1 MDDYR
6 VHLDVYNGPMDLLL
20 YLIRKEEVEV
30 YDIPI
35 ARITEQYL
43 EHLELIRAL
52 DVNLAGEFVVLAAT
66 LMEIKSRMLL
76 PHPPPLEQEEGEDPR
91 MELVREL
98 LEYKKF
104 RDAAEELKAR
114 AAEQQLKFPRL
125 ARAESERPQ
134 GAQRSETPPPTEG
147 EPAVPLKEV
156 ELWDVFAAF
165 RKLMKET
172 MGRLPQTIVYDDI
185 PVSEFM
191 HRLVE
196 RMGGE
201 ASVRFWELFEGRRD
215 RMHVVGTFLALLE
228 LIRRR
233 VVVAFQEEPF
243 GEILLQLRPGE
254 EAPEPSADAQAP
266 TEDQVREKATETG
279 PAGTSESQEPVDPG

>member
-1 MDDYR
+1 MKHLDDYR

-76 PHPPPLEQEEGEDPR
+76 PHPPPLEQDEGEDPR

-125 ARAESERPQ
+125 ARAE
-134 GAQRSETPPPTEG
+134 PPTEG

-279 PAGTSESQEPVDPG
+279 PAGASESQEPVDPG

>member
-43 EHLELIRAL
+43 EHLELIKAL

-76 PHPPPLEQEEGEDPR
+76 PHPPPLEQDEGEDPR

-125 ARAESERPQ
+125 ARAE
-134 GAQRSETPPPTEG
+134 PPTEG

-201 ASVRFWELFEGRRD
+201 SSVRFWELFEGRRD

-254 EAPEPSADAQAP
+254 GAPEPSADAQAP

-279 PAGTSESQEPVDPG
+279 PAGASESQEPVDPG

>member
-43 EHLELIRAL
+43 EHLELLKAL

-76 PHPPPLEQEEGEDPR
+76 PHPPPLEQDEGEDPR

-125 ARAESERPQ
+125 ARAE
-134 GAQRSETPPPTEG
+134 PPTEG

-233 VVVAFQEEPF
+233 GVVAFQEEPF
-243 GEILLQLRPGE
+243 GEILLRLRPGE
-254 EAPEPSADAQAP
+254 EAPEPSADAHSP
-266 TEDQVREKATETG
+266 TEDQAREKATETG
-279 PAGTSESQEPVDPG
+279 PAGASESQEPVDPG

>member
-1 MDDYR
+1 
-6 VHLDVYNGPMDLLL
+6 
-20 YLIRKEEVEV
+20 
-30 YDIPI
+30 
-35 ARITEQYL
+35 
-43 EHLELIRAL
+43 
-52 DVNLAGEFVVLAAT
+52 
-66 LMEIKSRMLL
+66 
-76 PHPPPLEQEEGEDPR
+76 

-125 ARAESERPQ
+125 ARAE
-134 GAQRSETPPPTEG
+134 PPTEG

-201 ASVRFWELFEGRRD
+201 SSVRFWELFEGRRD

-233 VVVAFQEEPF
+233 VVVAFQKEPF

-266 TEDQVREKATETG
+266 TEDQVREEATETG
-279 PAGTSESQEPVDPG
+279 PAGTSGSEEPVDPGWGAC

>member
-1 MDDYR
+1 LDDYR

-20 YLIRKEEVEV
+20 YLIRKEEVDV

-76 PHPPPLEQEEGEDPR
+76 PHPPPLEQDEGEDPR

-104 RDAAEELKAR
+104 RDAAEELKTR

-125 ARAESERPQ
+125 ARAEPPAQ
-134 GAQRSETPPPTEG
+134 GG
-147 EPAVPLKEV
+147 PAVPLKEV

-266 TEDQVREKATETG
+266 TEDQVREEATETG
-279 PAGTSESQEPVDPG
+279 PAGASESQEPVDPG

>member
-20 YLIRKEEVEV
+20 YLIRKEEVDV

-43 EHLELIRAL
+43 EHLELIKAL

-76 PHPPPLEQEEGEDPR
+76 PHPPPLEQDGGEDPR

-125 ARAESERPQ
+125 ARAE
-134 GAQRSETPPPTEG
+134 PPTEG

-201 ASVRFWELFEGRRD
+201 SSVRFWELFEGRRD

-279 PAGTSESQEPVDPG
+279 PAGTSESQETVDPG

>member
-20 YLIRKEEVEV
+20 YLIRKEEVEI

-35 ARITEQYL
+35 ASITEQYL

-76 PHPPPLEQEEGEDPR
+76 PHPPPLEQDEGEDPR

-104 RDAAEELKAR
+104 RDAAEDLKTR

-125 ARAESERPQ
+125 ARAE
-134 GAQRSETPPPTEG
+134 PPTEG

-266 TEDQVREKATETG
+266 TEDQAREKATETG

>member
-20 YLIRKEEVEV
+20 YLIRKEEVDV

-76 PHPPPLEQEEGEDPR
+76 PHPPPLEQDEGEDPR

-125 ARAESERPQ
+125 ARAE
-134 GAQRSETPPPTEG
+134 PPTEG

-201 ASVRFWELFEGRRD
+201 SSVRFWELFEGRRD

-254 EAPEPSADAQAP
+254 GAPEPSADAHSP
-266 TEDQVREKATETG
+266 TEDQVREEATETG
-279 PAGTSESQEPVDPG
+279 PADTSESQEPVDPG

>member
-76 PHPPPLEQEEGEDPR
+76 PHPPPLEQDEGEDPR

-125 ARAESERPQ
+125 ARAE
-134 GAQRSETPPPTEG
+134 PPTEG

-279 PAGTSESQEPVDPG
+279 PAGASESQEPVDPG

>member
-1 MDDYR
+1 VSEYR
-6 VHLDVYNGPMDLLL
+6 VQLDVYNGPMDLLL
-20 YLIRKEEVEV
+20 YLIRKEEVEI

-43 EHLELIRAL
+43 EQVELLKAL
-52 DVNLAGEFVVLAAT
+52 DVNLAGEFLVLAAT

-76 PHPPPLEQEEGEDPR
+76 PHPPPLGEDEGEDPR

-114 AAEQQLKFPRL
+114 GAEQQLKFPRL
-125 ARAESERPQ
+125 ARAE
-134 GAQRSETPPPTEG
+134 PPAEG

-156 ELWDVFAAF
+156 ELWDIFAAF

-191 HRLVE
+191 HRLLE
-196 RMGGE
+196 RMGGQ
-201 ASVRFWELFEGRRD
+201 ATVRFWELFEGRRD

-233 VVVAFQEEPF
+233 VVVAFQQEPF
-243 GEILLQLRPGE
+243 GEILLHLRPGE
-254 EAPEPSADAQAP
+254 ETLGPSA
-266 TEDQVREKATETG
+266 G
-279 PAGTSESQEPVDPG
+279 GGSG

>member
-1 MDDYR
+1 MDYR
-6 VHLDVYNGPMDLLL
+6 VHLDIYNGPMDLLL
-20 YLIRKEEVEV
+20 YLIRKEEVDV

-76 PHPPPLEQEEGEDPR
+76 PHPPPLEQDEGEDPR

-114 AAEQQLKFPRL
+114 AEEQKLKFPRL
-125 ARAESERPQ
+125 APAE
-134 GAQRSETPPPTEG
+134 PPTEG
-147 EPAVPLKEV
+147 EPTKPLKEV

-191 HRLVE
+191 HRLGE

-201 ASVRFWELFEGRRD
+201 SSVRFWELFEGRRD

-266 TEDQVREKATETG
+266 MEDQAREEATETG
-279 PAGTSESQEPVDPG
+279 PAGASEGQEPVRG

>member
-6 VHLDVYNGPMDLLL
+6 VHLNVYNGPMDLLL

-43 EHLELIRAL
+43 EHLELLKAL

-76 PHPPPLEQEEGEDPR
+76 PHPPPLEQDEGEDPR

-125 ARAESERPQ
+125 ARAE
-134 GAQRSETPPPTEG
+134 PPTEG

-201 ASVRFWELFEGRRD
+201 SSVRFWELFEGRRD

-233 VVVAFQEEPF
+233 VVVAFQKEPF

-266 TEDQVREKATETG
+266 TEDQVREEATETG
-279 PAGTSESQEPVDPG
+279 PAGTSESQEPIDPG